1 MLKIAHRGNTKGVN
15 LDDENYPDYIDDAIN
30 NGFDSEIDI
39 WLQGRRLYLGH
50 DEPRYSIEKD
60 WLFQRSERLWC
71 HAKNIDAL
79 NWLLGWDRINC
90 FWHQQDN
97 YTITSK
103 KFVWAYPG
111 FHGSSDRTIAVKP
124 TEDMDINL
132 FYGVCANDFTTFLS
146 KY

>member
-1 MLKIAHRGNTKGVN
+1 M
-15 LDDENYPDYIDDAIN
+15 
-30 NGFDSEIDI
+30 
-39 WLQGRRLYLGH
+39 
-50 DEPRYSIEKD
+50 
-60 WLFQRSERLWC
+60 FQRSERLWC